1 MRVIIQYPDSER
13 FAFLVVGEQ
22 SGFAACTPLE
32 KLLKSSGEQ
41 ALRPNFI
48 SFLVVLNNYK

>member
-1 MRVIIQYPDSER
+1 MQPPDSER
-13 FAFLVVGEQ
+13 SAFLVVGGQ
-22 SGFAACTPLE
+22 SGFAACPPIE

-48 SFLVVLNNYK
+48 SFPMGAE